1 VVILS
6 SLYLSPFY
14 HSLYSLWLLTLTYT
28 VVYVVFS
35 VIISLF
41 GNLLKTAVLT
51 MNSYVQELANLPTV
65 ELFQKDGSPSARKL
79 FILWNPALRP
89 KTVSWSSVVLV
100 KQYNSSSANGKHI
113 LTNQMLLLLD
123 CSYPVKLGLLWIM
136 MSWQMKVLILFV
148 QGDNS
153 HMFNDKKFCNYWF
166 NAYSLI
172 LTCFLTLT

>member
-1 VVILS
+1 MS
-6 SLYLSPFY
+6 
-14 HSLYSLWLLTLTYT
+14 
-28 VVYVVFS
+28 
-35 VIISLF
+35 
-41 GNLLKTAVLT
+41 
-51 MNSYVQELANLPTV
+51 QELANLPTV

-172 LTCFLTLT
+172 LTSFLMFNLSVSRIWYFICMCVCVCVCVYKHICICVCLHV